1 MLIQAEIPAL
11 IILTIKYKFSL
22 EPNVYNNKALGNF
35 QTENRKG
42 DKLRA
47 KNIAS
52 SIGSDAFFF
61 ARCRSRRTFLHI
73 YVFGKEPKQLNYVLS
88 LIKLYRK
95 RAMVNISF
103 YQT

>member
-61 ARCRSRRTFLHI
+61 LLDVDHGGHFCI
-73 YVFGKEPKQLNYVLS
+73 YMYLAKNQNNS
-88 LIKLYRK
+88 I
-95 RAMVNISF
+95 MF
-103 YQT
+103 YH